1 MIFLNTIGFCV
12 LCVGIITYSIFLK
25 DAWKK
30 RKLSDYLFCCFA
42 IIFMSAMTIHNPI
55 FPWSAFHNTNINIS
69 TTYYLEAEP
78 LAYNYEANLTYFTS
92 AEGQFKAEGIYPE
105 NTYLLTMDSNGT
117 SDKKDDTVLVVWEP
131 SEGEIG

>member
-1 MIFLNTIGFCV
+1 MIFLNTIIFCV
-12 LCVGIITYSIFLK
+12 LCIGIITYSIFLK

-30 RKLSDYLFCCFA
+30 RKSSDYLFCCFA
-42 IIFMSAMTIHNPI
+42 IIFMSAMAIHNPI

-92 AEGQFKAEGIYPE
+92 TEGQFKAEGIYPE
-105 NTYLLTMDSNGT
+105 NTYLLTMDNNGT
-117 SDKKDDTVLVVWEP
+117 SDKEDDIVLVVWEP
-131 SEGEIG
+131 SKGEGG

>member
-1 MIFLNTIGFCV
+1 MICIIVGIFLAV
-12 LCVGIITYSIFLK
+12 LGIWAGAYADYFRHFLCGMCLTCFGALIVLFGIFIT
-25 DAWKK
+25 
-30 RKLSDYLFCCFA
+30 
-42 IIFMSAMTIHNPI
+42 TNPI
-55 FPWSAFHNTNINIS
+55 

-105 NTYLLTMDSNGT
+105 NTYLLAMDNNGT

-131 SEGEIG
+131 SEGEVG

>member
-30 RKLSDYLFCCFA
+30 RKLFDYLFCCFA
-42 IIFMSAMTIHNPI
+42 IIFMIAMAIHNPI
-55 FPWSAFHNTNINIS
+55 FPWSNFHNTNINIS

-92 AEGQFKAEGIYPE
+92 TEGQFKAEGIYPE
-105 NTYLLTMDSNGT
+105 NTYLLTMDNNGT
-117 SDKKDDTVLVVWEP
+117 SDKKDDIVLVVWEP
-131 SEGEIG
+131 SIAEVG